1 MILMVTIEC
10 PRKSLSNLQ
19 TGMKDHLKIGDV
31 IIIRASKGSFDTNTA
46 IIL

>member
-1 MILMVTIEC
+1 MVTIEC
-10 PRKSLSNLQ
+10 PRKNLSNLQ

-31 IIIRASKGSFDTNTA
+31 IIIRASKGSLDTNTA